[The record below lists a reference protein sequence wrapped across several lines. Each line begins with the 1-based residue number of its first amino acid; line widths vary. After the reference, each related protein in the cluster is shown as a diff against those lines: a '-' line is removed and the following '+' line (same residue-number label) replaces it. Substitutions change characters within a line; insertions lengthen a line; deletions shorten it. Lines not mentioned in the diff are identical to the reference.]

1 MQSARLRYVRLA
13 PEALD
18 AFHALV
24 QDVYI
29 RRYLM
34 DGHVFP
40 REWSEARIRDSEALF
55 RRRGIGLWLAHEPA
69 DDALVGVCGFLEFP
83 ALHPEPE
90 LVYALLERYAGRG
103 YATEMARA
111 AIAHARTEGDMT
123 SVVTSVDEVNAAS
136 LRVLSKLGFERCGS
150 RPGAFGATLTL
161 RLP

>member
-18 AFHALV
+18 PFHALV
-24 QDVYI
+24 QDAHI

-40 REWSEARIRDSEALF
+40 REWCKARIGDSQTLF
-55 RRRGIGLWLAHEPA
+55 GRRGIGLWLAHEQA
-69 DDALVGVCGFLEFP
+69 GDALVGFCGFLEFP
-83 ALHPEPE
+83 AIHPEPE

-111 AIAHARTEGDMT
+111 AITHARTEGAMT
-123 SVVTSVDEVNAAS
+123 SVVTSVDEINVAS
-136 LRVLSKLGFERCGS
+136 LRVLKKLGFERCGS
-150 RPGAFGATLTL
+150 RPGAFGATLML
-161 RLP
+161 RLS

>member
-1 MQSARLRYVRLA
+1 MQSARLRYIRLA

-18 AFHALV
+18 AFYALV
-24 QDVYI
+24 RDAYI

-40 REWSEARIRDSEALF
+40 RQWSEARIRDSEALF
-55 RRRGIGLWLAHEPA
+55 RRRGIGLWLAREA
-69 DDALVGVCGFLEFP
+69 AGDALVGFCGFLEFP

-111 AIAHARTEGDMT
+111 AIAHARTEGAMT